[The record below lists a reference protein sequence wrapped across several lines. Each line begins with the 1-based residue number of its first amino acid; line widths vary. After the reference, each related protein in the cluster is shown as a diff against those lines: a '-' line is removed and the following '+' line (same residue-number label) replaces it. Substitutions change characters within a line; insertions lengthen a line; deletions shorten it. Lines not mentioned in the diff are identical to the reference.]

1 MKKLLS
7 IFITMLFSAVVS
19 AQVDG
24 DQITVNK
31 TSGEKTTYNLTGS
44 SNVLS
49 SLKHTADGKVEVYLK
64 GLEGIGAWETYDV
77 NSISSIIF
85 NVQRP
90 GDISD
95 VTLADAFASDAT
107 KRLYKYLKLNYGSR
121 TLSSVMSDVS
131 WNHKV
136 ADDIYAK
143 TGKYP
148 AMNCYDFIHIS
159 VPDGNGWIDYNDLTP
174 VTEWTDA
181 GGLVSLMWHFNVPN
195 SESTTIG
202 NNGSGMTFNPEKTT
216 FKASNALVTGTWENR
231 WFYGQMDRVVNVLLK
246 LQDAG
251 VIALWRP
258 FHEAA
263 GNSTLK
269 SGESWGKAWFWWG
282 ADGADTFKQLWKAMF
297 SYFQSKGVHNLVW
310 VWTSQNFN
318 GNSAKFNNDDSWYPG
333 TDCVDI
339 VARDLYGY
347 TAAQQKLEFAELQS
361 RYPDKMIT
369 LAECGT
375 GGETGTPTADVGEAW
390 NAGAKWSW
398 FMPWYG
404 TVLPTDS
411 WWQKVMNDPRVITR
425 DEVNLN
431 ATMVEETAKEAVLN
445 MGLGFNLGNTLDAN
459 GIGAGHNLSDY
470 ETQWGQP
477 VTTQTMMDFLKKGG
491 FNAVRIPVTWYE
503 HLDAAGNVDKAW
515 MDRVQEIVDY
525 VLSTGMYCIVNVH
538 HDTAAGKGAWVKADS
553 ENHAANAPK
562 FKHLWT
568 QIANRFKDYDHR
580 LLFEAYNE
588 MLDADNTWN
597 TPKKTDSYAALNAYA
612 QDFVTAVRNTG
623 GNNAVRNL
631 IVNTYAG
638 AHNKA
643 VLDNFVL
650 PTDETNDHLAVEV
663 HSYDP
668 YNWINT
674 YGAWNTVCSNELKSM
689 FDKLNTRFVSKG
701 IPVIMGEYGTH
712 GADYASVNG
721 TSSDAWK
728 QAAADQAADMVRQA
742 KALGIATFY
751 WMNIFDSADRTK
763 PRWTLPSTVSA
774 MINAYNE

>member
-1 MKKLLS
+1 
-7 IFITMLFSAVVS
+7 
-19 AQVDG
+19 
-24 DQITVNK
+24 
-31 TSGEKTTYNLTGS
+31 
-44 SNVLS
+44 LS
-49 SLKHTADGKVEVYLK
+49 SLKHSANGEMEVYLK
-64 GLEGIGAWETYDV
+64 GLEEIGAWETYDV

-90 GDISD
+90 GDVSD
-95 VTLADAFASDAT
+95 VNLADAAASGAA
-107 KRLYKYLKLNYGSR
+107 KRLYKYLKLNYGSK
-121 TLSSVMSDVS
+121 TLSSVMADVS

-136 ADDIYAK
+136 ADNIYAK

-148 AMNCYDFIHIS
+148 AINCYDFIHIS

-174 VTEWTDA
+174 VTDWTDA
-181 GGLVSLMWHFNVPN
+181 GGLVSLMWHFNVPK
-195 SESTTIG
+195 SENTTVG
-202 NNGSGMTFNPEKTT
+202 NDGSGTTFRPEETT

-231 WFYGQMDRVVNVLLK
+231 WFYGQMDRVINVLLK
-246 LQDAG
+246 LQDAD
-251 VIALWRP
+251 VVALWRP

-263 GNSTLK
+263 GNSMLK
-269 SGESWGKAWFWWG
+269 SGASWGKAWFWWG
-282 ADGADTFKQLWKAMF
+282 ADGADTFRHLWEAMF
-297 SYFQSKGVHNLVW
+297 TYFQSKGVHNLVW

-318 GNSAKFNNDDSWYPG
+318 GDSASFNNDDSWYPG
-333 TDCVDI
+333 NEYVDI
-339 VARDLYGY
+339 VARDLYGF
-347 TAAQQKLEFAELQS
+347 TAAQQKTEFVELQR

-369 LAECGT
+369 LGECGSS
-375 GGETGTPTADVGEAW
+375 GETGVPTADVGEAW

-411 WWQKVMNDPRVITR
+411 WWQKVMNDPCVITR
-425 DEVNLN
+425 DEVKLN
-431 ATMVEETAKEAVLN
+431 STIVEESAKKAVLN

-459 GIGAGHNLSDY
+459 GIGKGHTVSAY
-470 ETQWGQP
+470 ETQWGQS
-477 VTTQTMMDFLKKGG
+477 VTTSAMMRFLKQGG

-503 HLDAAGNVDKAW
+503 HLDDTGNVDKAW

-525 VLSTGMYCIVNVH
+525 VLSVGMYCIVNVH
-538 HDTAAGKGAWVKADS
+538 HDTAAGNGSWVKADAK
-553 ENHAANAPK
+553 NHDANASK

-568 QIANRFKDYDHR
+568 QIANRFKGYDHH

-597 TPKKTDSYAALNAYA
+597 APKNAESYAALNAYA

-638 AHNKA
+638 AHGKE

-650 PTDETNDHLAVEV
+650 PTDEVSGHLAVEV

-674 YGAWNTVCSNELKSM
+674 YGAWNTTCSNELKRM
-689 FDKLNTRFVSKG
+689 FDMLNTRFVSQG

-712 GADYASVNG
+712 GDKASVNG
-721 TSSDAWK
+721 SSSDAWK

-751 WMNIFDSADRTK
+751 WMSIFDGSDRAV
-763 PRWTLPSTVSA
+763 PQWTLPSTVNA
-774 MINAYNE
+774 MISAYNE